1 MQTRHLQHSL
11 QKQIHH
17 LGSYLL
23 MTFLAFIFLY
33 PTFNMTRLSLLSPG
47 RQGPIISLQRY
58 IGLFREVPF
67 ERYFMNSTIVT
78 LSTILP
84 GLFVNSLIAYVMART
99 QWRWRY
105 LILGLVIALM
115 IIPFEALAIPLL
127 LLTNFW
133 GWLDSYHVQII
144 PFIADPL
151 SIFLFYQF
159 FINLS
164 QDLEDAALVDGMGRF
179 RIFWQI
185 VVPVSRPVFATVAI
199 LKFLFLWD
207 SYLWPVMVTRGPEFR
222 PLTVGLRH
230 AFGLSDLTAYATL
243 MTLPTLILFLLL
255 QQRFV
260 KSVAAA
266 GARG

>member
-1 MQTRHLQHSL
+1 MQLRHIRHGVR
-11 QKQIHH
+11 KQIHH
-17 LGSYLL
+17 LVSYLL
-23 MTFLAFIFLY
+23 MIFLALIFLY
-33 PTFNMTRLSLLSPG
+33 PTFNIIKLSLLPAGSQDPT
-47 RQGPIISLQRY
+47 ISLQSY

-78 LSTILP
+78 LSTILL
-84 GLFVNSLIAYVMART
+84 GLFVNSSIAYVMART
-99 QWRWRY
+99 QWCWRY

-127 LLTNFW
+127 LLTNFL

-144 PFIADPL
+144 PFIADPF
-151 SIFLFYQF
+151 SVFLFYQF

-185 VVPVSRPVFATVAI
+185 VMPVSRPVFATVAI

-230 AFGLSDLTAYATL
+230 SFGLSDLTAYATL
-243 MTLPTLILFLLL
+243 MTIPTLILFLLL
-255 QQRFV
+255 QRRFV
-260 KSVAAA
+260 KSLTAQV
-266 GARG
+266 